1 MIDSRAIR
9 LLLVLFLMP
18 AVTTFGLRAQ
28 AIQPAVSKPG
38 PTEQGLPKQGGR
50 PANFPIAVVDVGRAS
65 VHTKAMKGGLEEL
78 QKMHASYQAALGA
91 LSKQLESLD
100 LEISLMK
107 IASPEKMD
115 KQIEMSGLIR
125 RRDASKKLYDAA
137 LTDRRTKMDVLVYR
151 EIDAAL
157 AELAKKNGI
166 LLVLR
171 KRAHTS
177 TAEILKQGGTAEE
190 ATKRQIGSDRL
201 RDVLYHAPAIDL
213 TDDLIKYLK
222 G

>member
-1 MIDSRAIR
+1 MTDSRAIR
-9 LLLVLFLMP
+9 LPLVSFLMP
-18 AVTTFGLRAQ
+18 VAMAFGLSAQ
-28 AIQPAVSKPG
+28 DIQPAVSKSARA
-38 PTEQGLPKQGGR
+38 EQSVPKQGGK
-50 PANFPIAVVDVGRAS
+50 PANFPIAVVDVGKAS
-65 VHTKAMKGGLEEL
+65 AHTKAMKSGLEEL
-78 QKMHASYQAALGA
+78 KKMHASYQAALGI

-107 IASPEKMD
+107 IPSPEKME
-115 KQIEMSGLIR
+115 KQIVMSGLIR
-125 RRDASKKLYDAA
+125 RRDASKKFYDAA

-151 EIDAAL
+151 EIAAAL

-171 KRAHTS
+171 KRAHMS
-177 TAEILKQGGTAEE
+177 SEEVIKQGGTAEE
-190 ATKRQIGSDRL
+190 ATKRQIGTDRL

-213 TDDLIKYLK
+213 TEDLIKYLK